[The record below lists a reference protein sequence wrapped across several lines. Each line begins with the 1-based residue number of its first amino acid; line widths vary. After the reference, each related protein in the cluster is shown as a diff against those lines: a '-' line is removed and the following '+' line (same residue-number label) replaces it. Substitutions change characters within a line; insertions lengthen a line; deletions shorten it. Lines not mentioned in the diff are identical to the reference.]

1 MCKRRKYCASNK
13 PFPVET
19 RFIASQFQN
28 KIKKNMNI
36 YIIGIGLIGG
46 SMALDIKSIYD
57 DAKVFGIDANEKHLD
72 EAIHLGLIDEKASEN
87 DLINADLII
96 VSVPVDVGLV
106 ILPNILDKI
115 GEQTLVFDVGSTKL
129 PICDAIQNHPK
140 RRNFLACHPIAG
152 TEFSGPKAALKGLFE
167 GKTNIICE
175 VEKTTFKLQETA
187 MDLFKK
193 LGMRIRYMDP
203 KSHDKHIA
211 YVSHLSHI
219 SSFML
224 GKTVIEKEKDEQD
237 IFDMAGSGF
246 ESTVRLAKSSP
257 AMWTPIFKQNKK
269 QVVKSLEEYI
279 QNLTHFKE
287 LLENDNYDEVFNE
300 MQNTNRIKE
309 ILK

>member
-1 MCKRRKYCASNK
+1 MKV
-13 PFPVET
+13 F
-19 RFIASQFQN
+19 
-28 KIKKNMNI
+28 
-36 YIIGIGLIGG
+36 IIGTGLIGG

-57 DAKVFGIDANEKHLD
+57 DAIIFGIDANEKHLE
-72 EAIHLGLIDEKASEN
+72 EALNLGIIDQKATEN
-87 DLINADLII
+87 DLINADLVI
-96 VSVPVDVGLV
+96 VAVPVDVALV
-106 ILPNILDKI
+106 ILPEVLNKI
-115 GEQTLVFDVGSTKL
+115 GEQSLVFDVGSTKN
-129 PICDAIQNHPK
+129 PICEAIENHPK
-140 RRNFLACHPIAG
+140 RRNFMACHPIAG
-152 TEFSGPKAALKGLFE
+152 TEFSGPKAAIKGLYE

-175 VEKTTFKLQETA
+175 VEKTTFKLQEKA

-269 QVVKSLEEYI
+269 QVIKSLEEYI
-279 QNLTHFKE
+279 QNLSNFKK
-287 LLENDNYDEVFNE
+287 LLKDDNYEEVYNE